1 MKLILQHSAAK
12 SSGLGIFKK
21 KPNVPMHYLEGS
33 AKNLLLSCK
42 KNAR

>member
-12 SSGLGIFKK
+12 SGNMGKFK